1 MTKRRS
7 KTRKSKLK
15 TDPATQAFSEGMSQ
29 VYQHP
34 LFEPFMDYTQIIRRE
49 GNLCPEQAWAVLT
62 TSGDIH
68 LHPKRLAKPE
78 NWVYVIAH
86 CLLHL
91 GFEHTEDIPRQSRE
105 WVAACDYIVVRF
117 LNSLKLGQPPED
129 FIMPRMDYPGD
140 EKALFRLFRETGIPM
155 DIRHC
160 GLATPD
166 HPDIIKQETPPAL
179 YSQGTQTKWKDLFAI
194 GLTASVRQAVRTAAG
209 VQDTFNPRGEQTTSA
224 YRAREWFINHYPL
237 LGSLATAFTLIENKS
252 ICQRMEIHIAAIDAE
267 SKEIFVNPI
276 AGLNEDE
283 MRFVIAHEL
292 LHVGLRHD
300 TRSQGRDPFLWNVA
314 CDYVVNEW
322 LIEMQIGYPPSIGIL
337 HDPMLKGLSAES
349 IYDCITTNLRRYR
362 KLTTLRGVGV
372 GDMLGQRSPDWWL
385 NGGGVELDEFY
396 RRCLMNGLQYH
407 DNANGDRGYLP
418 ANLVEDI
425 NALSHPPIP
434 WDVELAKW
442 FDDYI
447 DPLEK
452 RRTYARPSRRQSATP
467 DIPRASWI
475 PFEDTEEGRTFGVV
489 LDTSGSMDRKLL
501 AKALGAIASYCLYKE
516 VPLVRVVFCDA
527 YHYDQGYMAPEA
539 IAGTVKV
546 RGRGGTVLQPGI
558 DLLEKDEDFPKNG
571 PVLVITDGFCD
582 HVKIHREH
590 AFLIPVGARLPF
602 SPAGKI
608 FRMS

>member
-1 MTKRRS
+1 MAKSKS
-7 KTRKSKLK
+7 KTRKCKFK
-15 TDPATQAFSEGMSQ
+15 IDKAANAFYEGKAQ
-29 VYQHP
+29 INQHP
-34 LFEPFMDYTQIIRRE
+34 LFEPLMLHTCIVRDE

-68 LHPKRLAKPE
+68 PHPKRLAKPE

-91 GFEHTEDIPRQSRE
+91 GFEHTKDIPLQSRE
-105 WVAACDYIVVRF
+105 WVAACDYIVGRF
-117 LNSLKLGQPPED
+117 LATLKLGQPPED
-129 FIMPRMDYPGD
+129 FIMPQTNYPGD
-140 EKALFRLFRETGIPM
+140 EKALFSLFCETGIPT

-160 GLATPD
+160 GVATPN
-166 HPDIIKQETPPAL
+166 HSDIIKLEKPSYLQT
-179 YSQGTQTKWKDLFAI
+179 TQWKDLFAI
-194 GLTASVRQAVRTAAG
+194 GLTASVQQAVRTVAG
-209 VQDTFNPRGEQTTSA
+209 VQDTFNQRGEQTTSA

-237 LGSLATAFTLIENKS
+237 LGSLATAFTLIENRD
-252 ICQRMEIHIAAIDAE
+252 ICQRLEIRVAAVDAE
-267 SKEIFVNPI
+267 SKEIFVNPTT
-276 AGLNEDE
+276 GLNVDE
-283 MRFVIAHEL
+283 MQFVIAHEL

-300 TRSQGRDPFLWNVA
+300 TRCQGRHPFFWNVA
-314 CDYVVNEW
+314 CDYVINEW
-322 LIEMQIGYPPSIGIL
+322 LIEMQIGYPPSIGVL
-337 HDPMLKGLSAES
+337 HDPELKGLSAES
-349 IYDCITTNLRRYR
+349 IYDHITTNLRRYR
-362 KLTTLRGVGV
+362 KLATLRGVGM
-372 GDMLGQRSPDWWL
+372 GDMLGQRSADWWQ
-385 NGGGVELDEFY
+385 NGGGVDLDEFY
-396 RRCLMNGLQYH
+396 RRCLTQGLQYH
-407 DNANGDRGYLP
+407 ESSDVNRGLLP
-418 ANLVEDI
+418 ASLVEEI

-442 FDDYI
+442 FDNYI

-501 AKALGAIASYCLYKE
+501 AKALGAIASYSLYKE

-558 DLLEKDEDFPKNG
+558 DLLEKDENFPKKG
-571 PVLVITDGFCD
+571 PILVITDGYCD
-582 HVKIHREH
+582 RVKIHREH
-590 AFLIPVGARLPF
+590 AFLIPIGARLPF
-602 SPAGKI
+602 TPTGKI